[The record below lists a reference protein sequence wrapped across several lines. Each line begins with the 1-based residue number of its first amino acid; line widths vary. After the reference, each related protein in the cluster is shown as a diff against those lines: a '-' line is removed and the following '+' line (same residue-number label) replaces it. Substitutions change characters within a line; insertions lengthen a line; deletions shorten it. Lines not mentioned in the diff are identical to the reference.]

1 MAKPRVHEL
10 AKELGI
16 PSKEAVAKLQE
27 LGEYVRGASSTVEPP
42 VEKKLR
48 AAFADRVKKQEP
60 AKDSAAKGSAPKP
73 SGAGNRPA
81 ATHKTAGK
89 TAPSPA
95 QMGKPAGQQAPAQP
109 APQAKTEQGA
119 SESAPS
125 APARPA
131 AKPSNAPKPGQ
142 KPGPKP
148 GNNPFSTQQGMKGSE
163 APTPGPRPSASRG
176 SAPKPGAPRPGNSG
190 SRGRS
195 G

>member
-73 SGAGNRPA
+73 SGAGNHPA
-81 ATHKTAGK
+81 ATPKTAGK
-89 TAPSPA
+89 TAPSPCLLYN
-95 QMGKPAGQQAPAQP
+95 
-109 APQAKTEQGA
+109 
-119 SESAPS
+119 SD
-125 APARPA
+125 A
-131 AKPSNAPKPGQ
+131 A
-142 KPGPKP
+142 
-148 GNNPFSTQQGMKGSE
+148 
-163 APTPGPRPSASRG
+163 
-176 SAPKPGAPRPGNSG
+176 
-190 SRGRS
+190 
-195 G
+195 